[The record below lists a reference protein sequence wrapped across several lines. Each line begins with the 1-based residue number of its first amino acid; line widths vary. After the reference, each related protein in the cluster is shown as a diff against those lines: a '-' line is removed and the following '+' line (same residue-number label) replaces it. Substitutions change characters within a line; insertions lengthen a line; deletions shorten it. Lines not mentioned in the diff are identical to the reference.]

1 MKKLKAWQI
10 ILLIIFYPVGI
21 VYLIVYLCK
30 KSKNKTTETNQERSA
45 PARSYDYKNSFPDDT
60 VWINKGSKIYHSDP
74 VCADQTSKNGSDF
87 MPIKKAKKLGCR
99 PCKKCCNLP
108 RYQ

>member
-30 KSKNKTTETNQERSA
+30 KNKSKNA
-45 PARSYDYKNSFPDDT
+45 PAPAPERKQGGESMVFVTEKGKVFHSVPDCSS
-60 VWINKGSKIYHSDP
+60 GF
-74 VCADQTSKNGSDF
+74 CDQISEKEARKRGLT
-87 MPIKKAKKLGCR
+87 
-99 PCKKCCNLP
+99 PCKKCCSP
-108 RYQ
+108 KYYQF